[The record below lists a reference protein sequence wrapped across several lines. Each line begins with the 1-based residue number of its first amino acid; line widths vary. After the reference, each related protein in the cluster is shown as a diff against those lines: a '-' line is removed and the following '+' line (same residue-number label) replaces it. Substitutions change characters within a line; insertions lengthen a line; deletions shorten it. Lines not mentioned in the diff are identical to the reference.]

1 MCWYV
6 FSARRWRQL
15 VRVES
20 HVRRHDA
27 TVGRRSADTARST
40 LPRQAD
46 EKQHEQ
52 RRRQQHGTGQRLP
65 ATAHSYL
72 VSAAR
77 TAAAAGDVQRPP
89 LTEHNVILVC
99 CRHRS
104 VRGRTESD
112 AAAAVYQTSHLTS
125 STCWVVYIGKEYH
138 TPRGVLVRC
147 SSRLLTGLEPAGGK
161 PLSV

>member
-1 MCWYV
+1 MMMADVLHV
-6 FSARRWRQL
+6 FSARRRRQL

-27 TVGRRSADTARST
+27 TVGRRSAGTARPT
-40 LPRQAD
+40 LPRQTD

-65 ATAHSYL
+65 ATAQFYL

-77 TAAAAGDVQRPP
+77 TAAAGDVQRPP

-99 CRHRS
+99 CRQRS
-104 VRGRTESD
+104 VHGRTESD
-112 AAAAVYQTSHLTS
+112 PAAV
-125 STCWVVYIGKEYH
+125 
-138 TPRGVLVRC
+138 
-147 SSRLLTGLEPAGGK
+147 
-161 PLSV
+161 